1 MNCFNCSCPCDTDA
15 NYCKHCG
22 VDLHKGRQTNGIA
35 LADIFLVVFLV
46 ICLVAMV
53 GYNFVTSP
61 SNWFEDSFLKLA
73 YTIISI
79 IASLSYVLIPLA
91 IKSLPL
97 KVVSGVIVL
106 ILLASDIFRLLEFS
120 FSF

>member
-1 MNCFNCSCPCDTDA
+1 M
-15 NYCKHCG
+15 
-22 VDLHKGRQTNGIA
+22 DLHKGKQTNGIS